1 MIAGG
6 KPEAVKYVRRLIV
19 ENPVVCDELVDE
31 SVKAEMLFARRV
43 PAPCSTLVNNK
54 YHYYVKITLS
64 EYEYIIPTKNHH
76 DFAT

>member
-19 ENPVVCDELVDE
+19 ENAVVCDELVDE

-43 PAPCSTLVNNK
+43 PPPPVRR
-54 YHYYVKITLS
+54 
-64 EYEYIIPTKNHH
+64 
-76 DFAT
+76 